1 VRRILLGVLL
11 LSSAP
16 LIGTQLGTKA
26 TPQSLLAAERDAFV
40 AGYSRPWHRIVRFV
54 LFPGGKK
61 KAITGTVEDFVY
73 SPFHQKRT
81 YNSTK
86 GSFSIYTLPEGTFT
100 DRKNAVIPGMLRF
113 ALQGM
118 SPQLV
123 PRLLAKDRIL
133 AIAALPDT
141 HFSCYQ
147 IERRDDSGLIA
158 FSTRSVPSFCFDQGG
173 ILRTVTLEHIM
184 TAVNAQLMLN
194 QRYVPS
200 RILIATEGGPL
211 ASLETTLLE
220 SLPENGTIER
230 PSDAIYPGERSEIS
244 PCDSGGIE
252 ITASAPTS
260 LATRGVFLDVHINEQ
275 GKVDRTSVIVSSS
288 TLFEGEA
295 QEQIRKKTYAPC
307 VISGKATDH
316 GLATLWWGRDR
327 FRFRKGP
334 FPRF

>member
-81 YNSTK
+81 YSS
-86 GSFSIYTLPEGTFT
+86 GDESFSIYTLPEGTFA
-100 DRKNAVIPGMLRF
+100 DRKNAIIPGMLRF
-113 ALQGM
+113 GLQGM

-123 PRLLAKDRIL
+123 PQLLAKDRVL
-133 AIAALPDT
+133 AVAALPDT

-147 IERRDDSGLIA
+147 IERRDDSGFA
-158 FSTRSVPSFCFDQGG
+158 FSTRSVPSFCFDQNGT
-173 ILRTVTLEHIM
+173 LRTVTLEHIV
-184 TAVNAQLMLN
+184 TAVNAQLRLN

-200 RILIATEGGPL
+200 RILVATEEGPL
-211 ASLETTLLE
+211 VSLDTSLLE
-220 SLPENGTIER
+220 PLPENGTIQR
-230 PSDAIYPGERSEIS
+230 PAEAIYTGERSEVS
-244 PCDSGGIE
+244 PCDSGGTE
-252 ITASAPTS
+252 TTVSAPTS
-260 LATRGVFLDVHINEQ
+260 LGTRGVFLDVHLNEQ